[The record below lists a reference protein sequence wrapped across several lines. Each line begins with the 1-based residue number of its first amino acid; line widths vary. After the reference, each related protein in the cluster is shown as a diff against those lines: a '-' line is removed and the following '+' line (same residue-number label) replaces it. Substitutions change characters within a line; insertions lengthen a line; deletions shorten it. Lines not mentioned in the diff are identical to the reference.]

1 MRVQREGRMLPGD
14 RMSLKY
20 AVRLGAA
27 LALLMNLSALTLAQS
42 DPEMGEVGRAVTIF
56 NQGDMSGGLAL
67 VENVLARSPENL
79 DALFRSAQFNF
90 EMGNADAA
98 RGRLER
104 LVKLSGNYFSAW
116 ELMTQVAQAQNDLA
130 RRDEAIARLKLAIST
145 AIDPEI
151 RDKIDFV
158 RDRIETT
165 RGDIH
170 VLDFFTRGGS
180 DFTRYQFGL
189 GDPRRDPDVGI
200 FLRTDEHTT
209 EDWSNTA
216 LLASD
221 KPLFYLVMV
230 DRAPNGATTSTNYQ
244 FYVGEPD
251 YDAVRATVMQILRG
265 EVQPLA
271 GNPGGLQGV
280 IKP

>member
-1 MRVQREGRMLPGD
+1 MNLNH
-14 RMSLKY
+14 
-20 AVRLGAA
+20 AVHLGAA
-27 LALLMNLSALTLAQS
+27 LAVLIGLAQPALAQS
-42 DPEMGEVGRAVTIF
+42 DSEMADVGRAVTIF
-56 NQGDMSGGLAL
+56 NKGDMRGGLAL
-67 VENVLARSPENL
+67 VESVLAHSPENL

-90 EMGNADAA
+90 EMGNNDAA

-116 ELMTQVAQAQNDLA
+116 ELMTQVAQAQGDLP
-130 RRDEAIARLKLAIST
+130 RRDEAIGRLKLAIST

-151 RDKIDFV
+151 RDKADFV

-189 GDPRRDPDVGI
+189 GDPRRDPDTGI

-216 LLASD
+216 LLPSD
-221 KPLFYLVMV
+221 KSLFYLVMV
-230 DRAPNGATTSTNYQ
+230 DRAPNGALISANYQ

-251 YDAVRATVMQILRG
+251 YDTVRAKVMQILRG
-265 EVQPLA
+265 DVQPL
-271 GNPGGLQGV
+271 GGDPGGLQGV